1 MNIHSKIPG
10 FKHYLKIHQFVLER
24 VIWPYSLEEDNL
36 HRWRA
41 HVLSSIL
48 IASMFFGLF
57 TYIAILEFLIS
68 KEKYFLIFVDFTG
81 LILCASLIF
90 VDKIRYEVRSSI
102 LLLAFYLIGI
112 TIILSMGPLSGGPA
126 WLFTFAILAG
136 VLFGNIA
143 AFVAILM
150 NAAFMGLIGGL
161 VLTGN
166 YGADLPFLNSIPLMC
181 SVLINFLA
189 LNTIA
194 IVSISALVKG
204 SFRLYNNMKN
214 LANNLQEERFHLIQ
228 TKKSLEYEITER
240 KLAEKE
246 IWKLNQFRKSII
258 ENANIWL
265 SVLDEKGKVIVWN
278 RAAESISGYTKDK
291 VVNNSKIWK
300 WLYPNLE
307 YRNTILKKANEINK
321 RDEVIEGFETVIH
334 RSDGEKRIISWHS
347 RKLINDDN
355 NPIGFIS
362 IGRDITENAQAHEE
376 KENAQKLAAEHK
388 ELSLVGQVAGKMAH
402 DFNNVLAIIMGNAEI
417 GLMQCMDENIKQI
430 LELIFKQT
438 LSGRNLTKNLVAF
451 AKNHEPKQEFF
462 KITDKIDLVL
472 KLMKRDLEGIEI
484 IRKDQPELPELLA
497 DPGMIEHVFVNL
509 IQNSI
514 HATGKEENPII
525 YIRSYAVDDVILIEI
540 EDNGCGI
547 PREHL
552 ENIYVPSF
560 TLKGSN
566 DETRSYDIKIKGTG
580 YGMSNVRKYIKQHC
594 GLITVDSEFSKYTRF
609 TITLPVM
616 KKKLTEIERTE
627 IQKERKHFKKRILL
641 VEDEFEISH
650 FQQQFLSH
658 PPLDHTVD
666 IATNGQVAMD
676 LFEKNKY
683 DFISLDYVLP
693 GKINGMDVYNH
704 VRKDSKNIP
713 ILFLSGNIEFLESI
727 KVLRQEDQFL
737 DHLSKPSKH
746 KDYISSINKLLER
759 SHQIRS
765 ANH

>member
-1 MNIHSKIPG
+1 MNIHSITPG
-10 FKHYLKIHQFVLER
+10 FKYYLKIHQLVVNR
-24 VIWPYSLEEDNL
+24 VIWPHSIEEDNL

-48 IASMFFGLF
+48 MASMFFGLF

-68 KEKYFLIFVDFTG
+68 KEKYILIAVDSMG

-102 LLLAFYLIGI
+102 LLLAFYLIGV

-126 WLFTFAILAG
+126 WLFTFSILAG
-136 VLFGNIA
+136 ILFGNIA

-150 NAAFMGLIGGL
+150 NAAFMGLIGVL
-161 VLTGN
+161 VMTGN

-214 LANNLQEERFHLIQ
+214 LANNLQNERLCLIK
-228 TKKSLEYEITER
+228 TKKSLEHEITER

-246 IWKLNQFRKSII
+246 VWKLNQFRKSII
-258 ENANIWL
+258 ENVNIWL
-265 SVLDEKGKVIVWN
+265 SVIDEKGNVVVWN
-278 RAAESISGYTKDK
+278 KAAESISGYTKDK
-291 VVNNSKIWK
+291 VVNNNKILK

-307 YRNTILKKANEINK
+307 YRKKILKKAYDINE
-321 RDEVIEGFETVIH
+321 RDDFETVIH

-347 RKLINDDN
+347 RNLINDDN
-355 NPIGFIS
+355 HSIGIIA
-362 IGRDITENAQAHEE
+362 IGRDITENALAQEE
-376 KENAQKLAAEHK
+376 KENAQKVAAEHK
-388 ELSLVGQVAGKMAH
+388 ELALVGQVAGKMAH

-417 GLMQCMDENIKQI
+417 GLMHCIDANTKQI

-451 AKNHEPKQEFF
+451 AKNHEPKQEFL
-462 KITDKIDLVL
+462 KITENIDLVL
-472 KLMKRDLEGIEI
+472 NLMKRDLEGIEI

-514 HATGKEENPII
+514 HATGMEQDPRI
-525 YIRSYAVDDVILIEI
+525 YIKSYSVDDVILIEI

-547 PREHL
+547 PKEHL
-552 ENIYVPSF
+552 ENIYIPSF

-566 DETRSYDIKIKGTG
+566 DETRSYDINIKGTG

-594 GLITVDSEFSKYTRF
+594 GLITVESEFGKYTRF

-650 FQQQFLSH
+650 FQQQFLTNA
-658 PPLDHTVD
+658 PLYHTVD
-666 IATNGQVAMD
+666 VARNGQVAMD

-693 GKINGMDVYNH
+693 GKLNGMDVYHH
-704 VRKDSKNIP
+704 VRKNYKDLP

-727 KVLRQEDQFL
+727 KELKQEDLFL

-759 SHQIRS
+759 SHITS
-765 ANH
+765 DKIVH